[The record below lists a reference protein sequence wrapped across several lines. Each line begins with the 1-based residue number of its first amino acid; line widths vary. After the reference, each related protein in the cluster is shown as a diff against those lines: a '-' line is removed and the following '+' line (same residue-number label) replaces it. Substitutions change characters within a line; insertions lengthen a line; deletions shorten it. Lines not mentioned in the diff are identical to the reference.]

1 MRLSAN
7 ELSGDHTIGFVQYFA
22 DKLKGRFSEIN
33 SFNKLVIRA
42 RTLEPQ
48 PVKAKITL
56 INKDGFAFSSSVTL
70 TNSFQDIEI
79 PLTDLKPDSMMLLPR
94 PYPEFMPLWF
104 KAKGESSFDLSEI
117 EKVQVTIGTDVK
129 ESEFK
134 RPFNLEVQSIWLP
147 KKK

>member
-1 MRLSAN
+1 
-7 ELSGDHTIGFVQYFA
+7 
-22 DKLKGRFSEIN
+22 
-33 SFNKLVIRA
+33 VIRA